1 MNRLIISIVAVF
13 AVSPAFA
20 ADAKPEPGHITG
32 RVVGPD
38 GKPLPGAAVGYYD
51 ASRTTVT
58 GADGRFK
65 LGPIPPTAKPHRGVY
80 ANAEGLAREYVQ
92 APPVLPGASSDLGDI
107 VLLLGRR
114 YNGRVTDD
122 KGTPLPGVRV
132 RCELLR
138 KSNLG
143 RPPTIVGPLALPL
156 GKATPVAVAATEP
169 GRLSGK
175 VSERPVK
182 WDGYLWV
189 VAYSKNGYRSEAR
202 VGDDGTF
209 HFPALPPGEYGLK
222 VGHDLFTDEEIMAEE
237 PQPPADPWK
246 RAKLATVE
254 PGKSTTV
261 DSLTLPDR

>member
-1 MNRLIISIVAVF
+1 MIW
-13 AVSPAFA
+13 
-20 ADAKPEPGHITG
+20 DQ
-32 RVVGPD
+32 
-38 GKPLPGAAVGYYD
+38 
-51 ASRTTVT
+51 
-58 GADGRFK
+58 
-65 LGPIPPTAKPHRGVY
+65 GVY
-80 ANAEGLAREYVQ
+80 AEAEVREGAFTLPTTTDAKDWYV
-92 APPVLPGASSDLGDI
+92 AV
-107 VLLLGRR
+107 
-114 YNGRVTDD
+114 Y
-122 KGTPLPGVRV
+122 
-132 RCELLR
+132 E
-138 KSNLG
+138 LG

-237 PQPPADPWK
+237 PQPPAWKIQPPADPWK

-254 PGKSTTV
+254 SGKSTTV